1 MKPSR
6 CIILFESYV
15 WNLSR
20 MRGFPLPKKK
30 KTTRDK
36 WNESV
41 GCNVNGNRNEIIDES
56 MEVYNEIKKTYELGA
71 KKQEIRTKKK
81 KKKIKRLDEESIGD
95 YFFLN
100 FVLYDLFIV
109 TEKSLLTRKWDQRN
123 NFSFIVKR
131 FLGGQRIF
139 DSFYFL

>member
-81 KKKIKRLDEESIGD
+81 EKENKTLRRRKYRRLLFSQFCFVWFIHRHRKVAIDQEVRSAKQFLFYSKKISWRSE
-95 YFFLN
+95 N
-100 FVLYDLFIV
+100 F
-109 TEKSLLTRKWDQRN
+109 R
-123 NFSFIVKR
+123 
-131 FLGGQRIF
+131 
-139 DSFYFL
+139 